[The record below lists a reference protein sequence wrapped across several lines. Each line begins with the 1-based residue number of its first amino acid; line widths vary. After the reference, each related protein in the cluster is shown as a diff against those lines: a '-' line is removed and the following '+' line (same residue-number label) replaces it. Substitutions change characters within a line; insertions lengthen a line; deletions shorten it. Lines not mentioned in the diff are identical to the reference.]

1 MAIEVTTAAELVAAL
16 QREISNPVDATVEIM
31 NDIDFNNS
39 PYYFMPNSNFINLA
53 SYSRSYDRTING
65 NGHTLSNIYVYPG
78 YSFIANSSAR
88 GLKINDLTI
97 EAILNDASLI
107 KISTSTSDAIEMTDC
122 VFNVRCYNLGKT
134 SANKPFIALDSSDYG
149 VKIINCVFNFYIS
162 SAGSNVIELLDVRN
176 TLSSIHI
183 GLYESCIFKI
193 RNATNSDIYMFN
205 CQEGSGSDTT
215 YGLLLDNSAIFYND
229 VGSTQGGEVKLT
241 TSNYKRVRL
250 SNSYVASFG
259 SLKEGFTKPVF
270 WVSNS
275 TATGK
280 NAFRDFLY
288 NSFYDKDK
296 ITLKAHYYSGTYW
309 QEATLTTEDNCAD
322 LTTAQ
327 CKDPDKL
334 TEIGY
339 IFSSEV

>member
-16 QREISNPVDATVEIM
+16 QRTISGSNPADATVEIM

-39 PYYFMPNSNFINLA
+39 PYYFMPNSNFITLTSDQYQN
-53 SYSRSYDRTING
+53 YVRTING

-78 YSFIANSSAR
+78 YSFIVNGNAR

-107 KISTSTSDAIEMTDC
+107 KIGSTSNAIEMTNC

-134 SANKPFIALDSSDYG
+134 YDIKPFVASDSSSSTSG
-149 VKIINCVFNFYIS
+149 AKIINCVFNFYIS
-162 SAGSNVIELLDVRN
+162 SAGSYNVALLETSN
-176 TLSSIHI
+176 ASSTLYMVI
-183 GLYESCIFKI
+183 YESCIFKI
-193 RNATNSDIYMFN
+193 RNATNHDIYMFK
-205 CQEGSGSDTT
+205 CQDSSVNP
-215 YGLLLDNSAIFYND
+215 GLLLDNSAIFYNI
-229 VGSTQGGEVKLT
+229 VGLTQGGECHLT
-241 TSNYKRVRL
+241 IDCKARM

-259 SLKEGFTKPVF
+259 SLEEGSTKPVF
-270 WVSNS
+270 WVCNS
-275 TATGK
+275 SETGEI
-280 NAFRDFLY
+280 AYRQYLY

-296 ITLKAHYYSGTYW
+296 ITVKAMYYYSYW
-309 QEATLTTEDNCAD
+309 RETILTTDDNCAN